1 MSITSILTPSRTH
14 AAVTGSSKKRVLE
27 KIAQLVSDDIP
38 SLNSGALFKN
48 LIAREKLGSTAIG
61 EGIAIPHCR
70 MGMCEQITGA
80 LIRLREPI
88 DFDAADDQQVDLL
101 FVLLVPEQ
109 ACDEHLQTLAE
120 LAGLFNREDF
130 RLALRAAG
138 DSQQLYEAAAHF
150 DPESAGAG
158 NSSLGRAV

>member
-1 MSITSILTPSRTH
+1 
-14 AAVTGSSKKRVLE
+14 VTGSSKKRVLE
-27 KIAQLVSDDIP
+27 NIAQLISDDLP
-38 SLNSGALFKN
+38 TLDSGALFKN

-70 MGMCEQITGA
+70 MSLCEQITGA
-80 LIRLREPI
+80 LIRLQEPI
-88 DFDAADDQQVDLL
+88 DFDAADEQPVDLL

-120 LAGLFNREDF
+120 LAGLFSREDF
-130 RLALRAAG
+130 RQALRAAG

-150 DPESAGAG
+150 DPEASESGH
-158 NSSLGRAV
+158 SSLGRAV